1 MHASCHTKC
10 RHVSTTVLCILACCW
25 KLRFLLKVASHV
37 VWCGMVWYGVVW
49 CGVGVM
55 VWHGMVRHGM
65 IWHVTGRPWSMWY
78 VAGYT
83 YIYIYVCSAW
93 FLNVCV
99 HIFSVRAKAL
109 SVSFSFRLN
118 FKRFFSVSVAFLL
131 RSFTASLSL
140 LSPTFLF
147 RFHHFSS
154 ISPPFIFRFFCWSF
168 WFGLVFNGTVVQLV
182 NASVP
187 FPITFPYCFSAA
199 PVPFLYRLFTVPVSV
214 SLSFPPALLFRF
226 QRTEIEKKRS
236 QRFF

>member
-1 MHASCHTKC
+1 LAARPALHEQPELALVNLGLNFKAALLVLQIGVDHLLTAGLKMHASCHTKC

-49 CGVGVM
+49 CGVGLM

-154 ISPPFIFRFFCWSF
+154 ISPPFIFRFFF
-168 WFGLVFNGTVVQLV
+168 GPFGLVWYSMVL
-182 NASVP
+182 
-187 FPITFPYCFSAA
+187 
-199 PVPFLYRLFTVPVSV
+199 
-214 SLSFPPALLFRF
+214 
-226 QRTEIEKKRS
+226 
-236 QRFF
+236 

>member
-1 MHASCHTKC
+1 M
-10 RHVSTTVLCILACCW
+10 
-25 KLRFLLKVASHV
+25 LREGPGP
-37 VWCGMVWYGVVW
+37 CGMWRGIHIYN
-49 CGVGVM
+49 
-55 VWHGMVRHGM
+55 
-65 IWHVTGRPWSMWY
+65 
-78 VAGYT
+78 
-83 YIYIYVCSAW
+83 IYIYVCSAW

-154 ISPPFIFRFFCWSF
+154 ISPPFIFRFFCRSF

-187 FPITFPYCFSAA
+187 FPKRFHIVSPPLLYRFFTVSLPFLS
-199 PVPFLYRLFTVPVSV
+199 PFLYRFHQLSFSV
-214 SLSFPPALLFRF
+214 SSA
-226 QRTEIEKKRS
+226 QKSKRNDHS
-236 QRFF
+236 VSSNTS